1 MTTTH
6 ATLQAPVHT
15 SIDRGADDRGASD
28 CGASDSGA
36 SDCGADGRR
45 ADDDGSVS
53 VFVAGILL
61 TFLLAIGLVYD
72 GGQVLTARRQ
82 AITTAQA
89 AARAATATA
98 DPYDQTLEPGAAA
111 QAARRYL
118 DAAGVAGL
126 VAVNADAVTID
137 VTVVPQQVFFPLI
150 GGTPKPAH
158 GHAVAAIQLVP
169 PP

>member
-1 MTTTH
+1 MTITSTS
-6 ATLQAPVHT
+6 LQPLVRP
-15 SIDRGADDRGASD
+15 SIELGAHHRHHRHR
-28 CGASDSGA
+28 
-36 SDCGADGRR
+36 RR
-45 ADDDGSVS
+45 AGDDGSVS

-72 GGQVLTARRQ
+72 GGQVLAARRQ
-82 AITTAQA
+82 AITSAQA

-98 DPYDQTLEPGAAA
+98 DPYDQVLDASIAA

-118 DAAGVAGL
+118 DSAGVTGL
-126 VAVNADAVTID
+126 VAVTAEAVTID
-137 VTVVPQQVFFPLI
+137 VTITPGQVFFPMI

-169 PP
+169 PR